1 MSTTPEE
8 SQATPAPEPDFDEL
22 TGVYGFFR
30 RHQMKLLYTAGLFTL
45 LTFSIGG
52 SIQGLVGG
60 LVNDGRQRATISV
73 NGDRVQL
80 TDEDYSYGAQL
91 ARSTRSLPYGVML
104 YLSAGEG
111 GNSELSEVFAIMRRA
126 AIAEGIEPSLKEVDR
141 AIEAMREQTKSESSA
156 KLAVSGGF
164 GSLAEYRLVVAEAMR
179 VGMFTRLQ
187 LLALDTSDAE
197 VMRQTLLNREKVAFK
212 VATFDEQAR
221 QDEMKAKSELTDE
234 DLKKWLEDQT
244 DIQKGRMGAFDLP
257 TVKLRIAALLW
268 AEGQFNP
275 EEWVEGVL
283 ADYPISDEQLKTYY
297 VADKDFFKVEGTV
310 DQFREF
316 EDETVK
322 AELTRMVQ
330 AERVMMDLNTK
341 LKEAQL
347 AVVQPLSDTVATNQ
361 NEFNTAQQTTRT
373 AMKLK
378 ALKDR
383 DRIAKEA
390 ELEKDAENAEL
401 KAAVAA
407 IKVELEPL
415 TVALTAAQEVETAKK
430 TALEVAQAAEEAGRK
445 DFDFVAEFNKLVVG
459 KSGFVQ
465 KETAEQVTAEALK
478 DLDAL
483 GLDLGH
489 WDRSMVATSLRS
501 VGGISNNPGR
511 TYKASIIYQALEME
525 AQPLKAWEDLKPL
538 CEDAYYTEKAVAE
551 TREKTAAMKDALLRL
566 AKVKI
571 PEFLAEREA
580 ERQGRIDTRVT
591 EWETGVT
598 GDIAKAKKMLLTPNL
613 GTRATKE
620 WQSKLDLKQRELDG
634 KTPRID
640 MLGRQIEREITSEI
654 QEEATKFY
662 PEVLDAAAAEA
673 GYTVT
678 EFGPYPRFLTQRPR
692 FDQNYNET
700 VVYAFLNHADMEVG
714 DAVGPVTDTAERRSH
729 VITCTSV
736 EPLTANDITRRE
748 FESSRKRFVTM
759 QKENGQRQAFTKEA
773 LEARYQLKR
782 PVVEQPEAGT
792 GTQGE

>member
-60 LVNDGRQRATISV
+60 LVSDGRDRATIIV
-73 NGDRVQL
+73 NGERVQL
-80 TDEDYSYGAQL
+80 TDEDYSYGSRM
-91 ARSTRSLPYGVML
+91 ARSLRSLPYGVML
-104 YLSAGEG
+104 YLSAGDG
-111 GNSELSEVFAIMRRA
+111 GNSELGEVFALMRRA

-141 AIEAMREQTKSESSA
+141 AIEAMREQTKTESAA

-164 GSLAEYRLVVAEAMR
+164 GSLAEYRQVVSEAMR
-179 VGMFTRLQ
+179 VGMYTRLQ

-197 VMRQTLLNREKVAFK
+197 VMRQTLLHREKVAFK

-221 QDEMKAKSELTDE
+221 QDEMKAKSELTDD

-244 DIQKGRMGAFDLP
+244 DIQKARMAAFDLP
-257 TVKLRIAALLW
+257 TVKLRIAGLLW
-268 AEGQFNP
+268 SEGQFNP
-275 EEWVEGVL
+275 EEWAEGVL
-283 ADYPISDEQLKTYY
+283 ADYPISDDQLKTYY
-297 VADKDFFKVEGTV
+297 EADKDFFTVEGTV

-316 EDETVK
+316 EDEAVK

-330 AERVMMDLNTK
+330 AERVMLDLNTK
-341 LKEAQL
+341 LKAAQL
-347 AVVQPLSDTVATNQ
+347 AIVQPLSDTVATNQ
-361 NEFNTAQQTTRT
+361 NEYNTAQQAARA

-378 ALKDR
+378 ALKER
-383 DRIAKEA
+383 EVTTKEA
-390 ELEKDAENAEL
+390 ELEKDAENVEL
-401 KAAVAA
+401 KAALAA
-407 IKVELEPL
+407 LKVELEPL
-415 TVALTAAQEVETAKK
+415 TVALTAAEEVETALK
-430 TALEVAQAAEEAGRK
+430 TALEASQADEEAGRVG
-445 DFDFVAEFNKLVVG
+445 FDFVAEFNKLVAG

-489 WDRSMVATSLRS
+489 WERSMVATSLRS

-551 TREKTAAMKDALLRL
+551 TREKTTAMRDALLRL

-571 PEFLAEREA
+571 PEFLAEREK
-580 ERQGRIDTRVT
+580 ERQGRIDTMIS

-598 GDIAKAKKMLLTPNL
+598 SDIAKSKEMLTTPNL
-613 GTRATKE
+613 GTKATKS
-620 WQSKLDLKQRELDG
+620 WQTKLDNKQRELEG
-634 KTPRID
+634 KSFRVD
-640 MLGRQIEREITSEI
+640 MFGRQVEREITNEI

-662 PEVLDAAAAEA
+662 AEVLDDAAAEA

-678 EFGPYPRFLTQRPR
+678 EFGPYPRFLTSRPR
-692 FDQNYNET
+692 FDENYDET
-700 VVYAFLNHADMEVG
+700 VVYTFLNHSDMEAG
-714 DAVGPVTDTAERRSH
+714 DAVGPVTDSAERRSH
-729 VITCTSV
+729 VITCESV
-736 EPLTANDITRRE
+736 APLTADDITRRE
-748 FESSRKRFVTM
+748 FESSRKVFIGM
-759 QKENGQRQAFTKEA
+759 QKQNGLNQAFTKEA
-773 LEARYQLKR
+773 LEARYKIER
-782 PVVEQPEAGT
+782 PAVEQPEP
-792 GTQGE
+792 GTQE

>member
-60 LVNDGRQRATISV
+60 LVDDGRQRATISV

-164 GSLAEYRLVVAEAMR
+164 GSLAEYRQVVAEAMR

-257 TVKLRIAALLW
+257 TVKLRIAGLLW

-297 VADKDFFKVEGTV
+297 VADKDFFIVEGTV

-316 EDETVK
+316 EDEAVK

-580 ERQGRIDTRVT
+580 ERQGRIDTMVT
-591 EWETGVT
+591 DWETGVT

-620 WQSKLDLKQRELDG
+620 WQSKLDLKQRELEG
-634 KTPRID
+634 KTLRID
-640 MLGRQIEREITSEI
+640 MLGRQIERKITSEI
-654 QEEATKFY
+654 QAEATKFY

-792 GTQGE
+792 GTEGE